1 MPNIISI
8 YPVHDFHL
16 ILELESGEY
25 RVIDLL
31 LFVEALPEERQSG
44 RLAEIELDVKEN
56 TVRLARGRSIHG
68 HQLCENSLPLPLP
81 HSIQHLEL

>member
-16 ILELESGEY
+16 ILELGSGEY

-31 LFVEALPEERQSG
+31 LFVELLPEEREAG
-44 RLAEIELDVKEN
+44 RFAEVWLDTEEHA
-56 TVRLARGRSIHG
+56 VRLSGGRSIYG
-68 HQLCENSLPLPLP
+68 HQLCENSLPLQLP
-81 HSIQHLEL
+81 HCIRQM